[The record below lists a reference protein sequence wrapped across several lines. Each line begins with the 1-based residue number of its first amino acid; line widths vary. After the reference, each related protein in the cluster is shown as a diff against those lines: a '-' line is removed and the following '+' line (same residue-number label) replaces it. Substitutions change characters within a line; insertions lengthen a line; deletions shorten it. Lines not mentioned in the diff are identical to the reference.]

1 MLRVLWKVVHLGLM
15 ATGFMVVLT
24 VLAVAGLL
32 AWDYVDQAM
41 SKSKDDDLLPPPSV
55 PDTTSATP
63 ATI

>member
-1 MLRVLWKVVHLGLM
+1 MLRLLWKVVHLGLM

-41 SKSKDDDLLPPPSV
+41 SKSKDDDLLPPPPV
-55 PDTTSATP
+55 PEAPSATP
-63 ATI
+63 TTT

>member
-1 MLRVLWKVVHLGLM
+1 MLRLLWKVVHLGLM

-41 SKSKDDDLLPPPSV
+41 SKSKDDDLLPPPPIPELSL
-55 PDTTSATP
+55 
-63 ATI
+63 IHI